1 MPCKL
6 NLQSMLDKLVISDT
20 SCLIGLTNIG
30 KLHVL
35 NLLYGTVLVT
45 PEVAQEYALTLPKW
59 ITIKAV
65 TDSQKTI
72 TFNEFIDLGESS
84 AIALATELEDVL
96 VIIDERRART
106 VALGLGLEITGT
118 LGLLIRAYEQDFIE
132 DIESTIADLRRVH
145 FRLPDNAESL
155 VKSILKG

>member
-1 MPCKL
+1 MPGKL
-6 NLQSMLDKLVISDT
+6 YKQRMSNKLVISDT

-30 KLHVL
+30 KLDVL
-35 NLLYGTVLVT
+35 TQLYGTVLVT
-45 PEVAQEYALTLPKW
+45 PEVADEFALTLPEW
-59 ITIKAV
+59 ITVKAV

-96 VIIDERRART
+96 VIIDERRARK
-106 VALGLGLEITGT
+106 VALGLGLEIIGT
-118 LGLLIRAYEQDFIE
+118 LGLLIRAYDQGFIE
-132 DIESTIADLRRVH
+132 DIESTIADLRRTH

-155 VKSILKG
+155 VKSILK

>member
-1 MPCKL
+1 
-6 NLQSMLDKLVISDT
+6 MLDKLVISDT

-30 KLHVL
+30 KLDVL

-45 PEVAQEYALTLPKW
+45 TEIAQEYALTLPEW

-65 TDSQKTI
+65 TDNQKTI

-96 VIIDERRART
+96 VIIDERRARK

-118 LGLLIRAYEQDFIE
+118 LGLLIRAYEQGFD
-132 DIESTIADLRRVH
+132 RR
-145 FRLPDNAESL
+145 S
-155 VKSILKG
+155 

>member
-1 MPCKL
+1 MPGKH
-6 NLQSMLDKLVISDT
+6 NKLVISDT

-30 KLHVL
+30 KLDVL
-35 NLLYGTVLVT
+35 HQLYGTVLVT
-45 PEVAQEYALTLPKW
+45 PEIANEYALVLPEW
-59 ITIKAV
+59 ITVKAV

-72 TFNEFIDLGESS
+72 TLNEFIDLGESS
-84 AIALATELEDVL
+84 AIALATEIDDAL
-96 VIIDERRART
+96 VIIDERRARK

-118 LGLLIRAYEQDFIE
+118 LGILIRAYEQGIIE

-155 VKSILKG
+155 VRGSLKGSL